1 MEIENN
7 SNRGLKILVGLL
19 LVVVLLMGG
28 FILYDKV
35 LNDKINSKDD
45 SEVSE
50 KYLEEE
56 TKNTENEG
64 IKNPTKTVK
73 VNSEEF
79 EFEIPDNL
87 VYYSNDQ
94 GLTIKDKDNTWSI
107 NIGQINE
114 SYASYTN
121 NIFENFS
128 DTFDVSNFKRGLYNN
143 VEFTSVEVSTNSY
156 SNTKYIVAYA
166 KADNNYCF
174 KIYVDDLVNNSF
186 NYDVLSIIA
195 PIIDS
200 AVYVG

>member
-1 MEIENN
+1 MEKKASSMFLKDFILSSLAIILAIVLILTGYAIGKVNTEKKVEKNEKSVQLN
-7 SNRGLKILVGLL
+7 SNENKKKI
-19 LVVVLLMGG
+19 
-28 FILYDKV
+28 
-35 LNDKINSKDD
+35 
-45 SEVSE
+45 
-50 KYLEEE
+50 
-56 TKNTENEG
+56 T
-64 IKNPTKTVK
+64 K

-94 GLTIKDKDNTWSI
+94 GLTIKDKDNTWSA

-121 NIFENFS
+121 NVLEKFS
-128 DTFDVSNFKRGLYNN
+128 NTFDVSNFKRDMYNSL
-143 VEFTSVEVSTNSY
+143 EFTSFEATNPY

-174 KIYVDDLVNNSF
+174 EIYVNDLVNNSF

>member
-1 MEIENN
+1 MENENN
-7 SNRGLKILVGLL
+7 SNRGLKILVGVL

-35 LNDKINSKDD
+35 LSVKINSKDKFKTN
-45 SEVSE
+45 E

-56 TKNTENEG
+56 TKNTENEE
-64 IKNPTKTVK
+64 IKNSPKTVK

-94 GLTIKDKDNTWSI
+94 GLTIKDKDNTWKI
-107 NIGQINE
+107 NILQINE
-114 SYASYTN
+114 NYASYTN
-121 NIFENFS
+121 NILDKFNS
-128 DTFDVSNFKRGLYNN
+128 TFDVSNLKKDIYNN
-143 VEFTSVEVSTNSY
+143 VEFTSLEVSTNSY

-174 KIYVDDLVNNSF
+174 EIYVNDYVNNSF

>member
-1 MEIENN
+1 MEKKASSMFLKDFILSSLAIILAIVLILTGYAIGKVNTEKKVEKNEKSVQLN
-7 SNRGLKILVGLL
+7 SNENKKKI
-19 LVVVLLMGG
+19 
-28 FILYDKV
+28 
-35 LNDKINSKDD
+35 
-45 SEVSE
+45 
-50 KYLEEE
+50 
-56 TKNTENEG
+56 T
-64 IKNPTKTVK
+64 K

-87 VYYSNDQ
+87 VYYSNEQ

-121 NIFENFS
+121 NVLEKFS
-128 DTFDVSNFKRGLYNN
+128 NTFDVSNFKRDMYNSL
-143 VEFTSVEVSTNSY
+143 EFTSLEATNPY

-174 KIYVDDLVNNSF
+174 EIYVNDLLNNSF
-186 NYDVLSIIA
+186 RYDVLSIIS